1 MAREEGPQDQGTS
14 RRTFLRRMAAVGI
27 VGVPVVSSFG
37 LVGCEHFP
45 HGGGGNSGGGGNLST
60 GGFTG

>member
-1 MAREEGPQDQGTS
+1 
-14 RRTFLRRMAAVGI
+14 MAAVGI

-45 HGGGGNSGGGGNLST
+45 HGGGGNSGGGGNL
-60 GGFTG
+60 